1 MISTQEIL
9 KNLNPKRNY
18 KKIFTIWGIVLFVFL
33 IIFGVIYYWNT
44 KESPIVYQTTPI
56 KKGDITSTILANGT
70 LSPTNEIA
78 IGSVIS
84 GIVLEV
90 FVDVNDRVKKGQIL
104 AQIDSESIEQNLYKY
119 QAQLGSAKAQL
130 KSSLV
135 TLEEKKWKYGQ
146 YKNLYDKTKGKT
158 PSILELESTKSE
170 YNAALS
176 DVELKKASIKEIE
189 TLIASTEVD
198 LRNSKITTPIDG
210 VILSRSI
217 DVGQSVA
224 ASFQAPEFFIVAESL
239 EEMELNASISEADIG
254 KVKEGQKVT
263 FSVDSYPNKTFSA
276 VVNRVNFGSNASSTS
291 SSSSSSATSS
301 TSSIVSYDTRIYVDN
316 KELLLRPGMSA
327 TADIEVASAKNVLLV
342 PTSALYYTP
351 KTTQTEKK
359 SASFSLFKRPR
370 TKQPNVKKNVNSS
383 IWVLE
388 KEDIRQISVQVGIS
402 NGEFTQVSSEE
413 LREDM
418 LVITGQSL

>member
-9 KNLNPKRNY
+9 ENLNPKKNY
-18 KKIFTIWGIVLFVFL
+18 KKIFAIWGIVLFIFL
-33 IIFGVIYYWNT
+33 VIFGVIYCFKT
-44 KESPIVYQTTPI
+44 KEPPIIYQTQSVTR
-56 KKGDITSTILANGT
+56 GNITSTISANGT

-90 FVDVNDRVKKGQIL
+90 FVDVNDRVKKGQVL
-104 AQIDSESIEQNLYKY
+104 AQIDSESIEQNLYKF

-130 KSSLV
+130 KSSQV
-135 TLEEKKWKYGQ
+135 TLNEKKWKYEQ
-146 YKNLYDKTKGKT
+146 YKNLYEKTGGKT

-189 TLIASTEVD
+189 TSIASTEVD

-210 VILSRSI
+210 VILKRSI

-254 KVKEGQKVT
+254 KVKEGQKVS

-276 VVNRVNFGSNASSTS
+276 VVDRVNFGSNSSSSTTSSTS
-291 SSSSSSATSS
+291 TSSS
-301 TSSIVSYDTRIYVDN
+301 TSSIVSYETRIYVDN
-316 KELLLRPGMSA
+316 KDLLLRPGMSA
-327 TADIEVASAKNVLLV
+327 TADIEVASAKDVLLV

-359 SASFSLFKRPR
+359 GASFSFFKRPR
-370 TKQPNVKKNVNSS
+370 TKQPNLQKNVNSS
-383 IWVLE
+383 VWVLE
-388 KEDIRQISVQVGIS
+388 KDNIRQISVEVGIS

-413 LREDM
+413 LKEQM
-418 LVITGQSL
+418 LVVTGQSL

>member
-9 KNLNPKRNY
+9 KNLNPKKNY
-18 KKIFTIWGIVLFVFL
+18 KKIFAIWGIVLFIFL
-33 IIFGVIYYWNT
+33 VIFGVIYYFKT
-44 KESPIVYQTTPI
+44 KEPPIIYQTQSVTR
-56 KKGDITSTILANGT
+56 GNITSTISANGT

-90 FVDVNDRVKKGQIL
+90 FVDVNDRVKKGQVL
-104 AQIDSESIEQNLYKY
+104 AQIDSESIEQNLYKF

-130 KSSLV
+130 KSSQV
-135 TLEEKKWKYGQ
+135 TLNEKKWKYEQ
-146 YKNLYDKTKGKT
+146 YKNLYEKTGGKT

-189 TLIASTEVD
+189 TSIASTEVD

-210 VILSRSI
+210 VILKRSI

-254 KVKEGQKVT
+254 KVKEGQKVS

-276 VVNRVNFGSNASSTS
+276 VVDRVNFGSNSSSSTTSSTS
-291 SSSSSSATSS
+291 TSSS
-301 TSSIVSYDTRIYVDN
+301 TSSIVSYETRIYVDN
-316 KELLLRPGMSA
+316 KDLLLRPGMSA
-327 TADIEVASAKNVLLV
+327 TADIEVASAKDVLLV

-359 SASFSLFKRPR
+359 GASFSFFKRPR
-370 TKQPNVKKNVNSS
+370 TKQPNLQKNVNSS
-383 IWVLE
+383 VWVLE
-388 KEDIRQISVQVGIS
+388 KDNIRQISVEVGIS

-413 LREDM
+413 LKEQM
-418 LVITGQSL
+418 LVVTGQSL